1 MYIRKYT
8 HSRLPV
14 FLQVCAMKIAP
25 IYTKIA
31 SITKR
36 CECICTYANTL
47 TAVSQYSL
55 QLCAMKIAPIYTKIA
70 SITKRYLGIQTHLL

>member
-1 MYIRKYT
+1 MYMYIRKYT

-36 CECICTYANTL
+36 
-47 TAVSQYSL
+47 
-55 QLCAMKIAPIYTKIA
+55 
-70 SITKRYLGIQTHLL
+70 YLGIQTHLL